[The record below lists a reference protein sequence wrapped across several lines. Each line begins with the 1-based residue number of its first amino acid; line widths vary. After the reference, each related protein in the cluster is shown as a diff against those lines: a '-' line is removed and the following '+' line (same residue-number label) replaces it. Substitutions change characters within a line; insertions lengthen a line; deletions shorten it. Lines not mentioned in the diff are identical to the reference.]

1 MSDTSIRVAFKPYQY
16 LNFQGYTVYS
26 QYFRLQFHGFDFGTG
41 CTISSVVAEIST
53 STTPGTGTNNT
64 LDFTT
69 KTCNKNYIDLYWQNG
84 RIWSDNWGR
93 LGLAANNEW
102 TTSAYIILY
111 IIVAP
116 GTQDLPVMHHDYI
129 WMSGTY
135 NYQYS
140 SNGWDDQV
148 RNNAYLPIQSLA
160 SSATIS
166 TLTNTREAVTELVME
181 VKGLTTDL
189 GSSNTNYILLA

>member
-1 MSDTSIRVAFKPYQY
+1 
-16 LNFQGYTVYS
+16 
-26 QYFRLQFHGFDFGTG
+26 
-41 CTISSVVAEIST
+41 
-53 STTPGTGTNNT
+53 
-64 LDFTT
+64 
-69 KTCNKNYIDLYWQNG
+69 
-84 RIWSDNWGR
+84 
-93 LGLAANNEW
+93 
-102 TTSAYIILY
+102 
-111 IIVAP
+111 
-116 GTQDLPVMHHDYI
+116 MHHDYI

-140 SNGWDDQV
+140 SNAWDDQV